1 MKVPP
6 RGTTKG
12 ALALGSL
19 KWFFLGLTIPLILSL
34 SSCWHPPF
42 NADLSASEFTVSKL
56 GSPVWAVT
64 VHLYSEA
71 SGGYYLPYRDPSQ
84 YYSGAWVWK
93 SPTQIRFGYLQIT
106 GPNMYTFNSP
116 SLGFPNEMGNAV
128 QIRTPMGTNTSNYV
142 FFGSSGGAGIGQY
155 VLSSSVIAPY
165 WSPST
170 LPAVGMG
177 MVPDTATTTDD
188 LFYMA
193 YFNIGQLNFVS
204 SQITNIST
212 LPPAFSSGFFV
223 YSVPVPAAP
232 GFFAQS
238 PANGGFYLSAKEA
251 NGAFA
256 TYFWSN
262 TGAEP
267 IRLPVNVQIT
277 GMLSDGRLL
286 ADSSSSVTVYS
297 PMGEYLF
304 TINTGALHFVHERY
318 DSVNLCW
325 ISVFTRTVEIP
336 QQNTDNNQ
344 YRIEIYEI
352 KTRDLQNL
360 AR

>member
-1 MKVPP
+1 
-6 RGTTKG
+6 
-12 ALALGSL
+12 
-19 KWFFLGLTIPLILSL
+19 
-34 SSCWHPPF
+34 
-42 NADLSASEFTVSKL
+42 
-56 GSPVWAVT
+56 
-64 VHLYSEA
+64 
-71 SGGYYLPYRDPSQ
+71 
-84 YYSGAWVWK
+84 
-93 SPTQIRFGYLQIT
+93 
-106 GPNMYTFNSP
+106 
-116 SLGFPNEMGNAV
+116 
-128 QIRTPMGTNTSNYV
+128 
-142 FFGSSGGAGIGQY
+142 
-155 VLSSSVIAPY
+155 
-165 WSPST
+165 
-170 LPAVGMG
+170 MG

-193 YFNIGQLNFVS
+193 YFNAGQLNFVS
-204 SQITNIST
+204 SLIVSTST
-212 LPPAFSSGFFV
+212 LPPASPTSGFFV

-318 DSVNLCW
+318 DLVNACW
-325 ISVFTRTVEIP
+325 VSVFTRTVEIP